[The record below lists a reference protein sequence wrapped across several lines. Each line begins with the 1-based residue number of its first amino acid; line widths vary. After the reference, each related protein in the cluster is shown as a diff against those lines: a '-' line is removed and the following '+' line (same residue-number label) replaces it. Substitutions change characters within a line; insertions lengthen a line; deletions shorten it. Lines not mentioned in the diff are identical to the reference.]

1 MLRPMAKKMSAVEQ
15 ARAAAAAKKA
25 GGGTAGLNKGV
36 VLMVLAALVPFSLPT
51 VVLVGFSMLPTL
63 ASWATEKGPNKYA
76 FLCVG
81 GLNFAGVFPYL
92 FSLWFGVHTL
102 DESFRML
109 TDPIMLMTAYGC
121 AAIGWGIYA
130 AMPPM
135 VASYLAASSQR
146 RVNNLKAAQKKL
158 IEDWGDEVSK
168 KG

>member
-1 MLRPMAKKMSAVEQ
+1 MAKKMSAVEQ
-15 ARAAAAAKKA
+15 ARAAAAAKK
-25 GGGTAGLNKGV
+25 GGGGGGGINKGV

-51 VVLVGFSMLPTL
+51 VALLGFGMLPTL

-92 FSLWFGVHTL
+92 FGLWFGVHTL
-102 DESFRML
+102 DEALRML

-121 AAIGWGIYA
+121 SAIGWGIYA

-135 VASYLAASSQR
+135 VASYLSASSQR
-146 RVNNLKAAQKKL
+146 RVSSLKAAQKKL
-158 IEDWGDEVSK
+158 MDEWGDEVSK